1 MIKTALISV
10 SDKSGLDTLAKELI
24 ASDVKI
30 ISSGGTFKYLKS
42 IGCEVQEVSDYTGH
56 PEMMNGRV
64 KTLHP
69 KIHAGI
75 LANRDVHLE
84 ELESMGYPP
93 IDLVVVN
100 LYPFINTVQGGAT
113 FEEAIENIDI
123 GGPTMIRAAAKNFKD
138 VLVLSDPSQ
147 YEDFLLKL
155 KNNSVDLDFRKLC
168 AARVFENMAHYEGAI
183 SNY

>member
-10 SDKSGLDTLAKELI
+10 SDKSGLDALAKELI

-84 ELESMGYPP
+84 ELESMGYP
-93 IDLVVVN
+93 
-100 LYPFINTVQGGAT
+100 G
-113 FEEAIENIDI
+113 
-123 GGPTMIRAAAKNFKD
+123 FK
-138 VLVLSDPSQ
+138 
-147 YEDFLLKL
+147 LL
-155 KNNSVDLDFRKLC
+155 
-168 AARVFENMAHYEGAI
+168 
-183 SNY
+183 